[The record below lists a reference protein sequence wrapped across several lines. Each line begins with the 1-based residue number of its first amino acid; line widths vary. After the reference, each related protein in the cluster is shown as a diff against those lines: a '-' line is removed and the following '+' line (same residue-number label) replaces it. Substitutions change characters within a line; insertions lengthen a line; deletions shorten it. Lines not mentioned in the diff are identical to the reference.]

1 MLHADDHIWDVDG
14 LEDHHDHHDHL
25 DDTDEDFKTTTIS
38 SESKNQPPAYL
49 YSSHVHY
56 DDYNDHQDD
65 MIT

>member
-38 SESKNQPPAYL
+38 SESKNQLQASLLFSCP
-49 YSSHVHY
+49 
-56 DDYNDHQDD
+56 
-65 MIT
+65 